1 VTAARP
7 EPFDTPSRI
16 GEESL
21 KGRITLLL
29 ALAGTLAL
37 PAIALAQTTSPAR
50 SSANR
55 NATAVA
61 PRVGFA
67 VGAKIGPNNTFG
79 YPYVHTV
86 VPGSN
91 AERAG
96 IQVGDTILTINGR
109 DARDGQL
116 FPVREAGTRY
126 LLRVRRGSEEMELP
140 FIFPVIPASR
150 ARPAEAPRASD
161 TPRRPERD

>member
-1 VTAARP
+1 
-7 EPFDTPSRI
+7 
-16 GEESL
+16 L
-21 KGRITLLL
+21 KGITLVL
-29 ALAGTLAL
+29 ALACTFAL
-37 PAIALAQTTSPAR
+37 PAAAAAQPGTPRTHV
-50 SSANR
+50 NG
-55 NATAVA
+55 NAQPVA
-61 PRVGFA
+61 PRFGFA
-67 VGAKIGPNNTFG
+67 VGAKVGPNNTAG

-126 LLRVRRGSEEMELP
+126 LLRVRRGREEIELN
-140 FIFPVIPASR
+140 FVFPVIPAR
-150 ARPAEAPRASD
+150 TAAPAAAAAAPPAPQARPHHD
-161 TPRRPERD
+161 

>member
-1 VTAARP
+1 MRQ
-7 EPFDTPSRI
+7 
-16 GEESL
+16 
-21 KGRITLLL
+21 ITLLL
-29 ALAGTLAL
+29 GLAGALAL
-37 PAIALAQTTSPAR
+37 PVAAHAQPGAAR
-50 SSANR
+50 TQVNGRAQP
-55 NATAVA
+55 VP
-61 PRVGFA
+61 PRFGFA
-67 VGAKIGPNNTFG
+67 VGAKVGPNNTAG

-126 LLRVRRGSEEMELP
+126 LMRVRRGREEVELN
-140 FIFPVIPASR
+140 FTFPVIPAR
-150 ARPAEAPRASD
+150 TATPAAAAPPAQQASPHHD
-161 TPRRPERD
+161 